1 MRITGG
7 VYSGRVLRVSK
18 TLELRPT
25 QDYVRQALFNI
36 LGDAVEGSRVLDL
49 FAGTGALGIEAL
61 SRGAAAVDFVEK
73 NIPAVQSIQ
82 KSLEQLDW
90 AELGSKTRII
100 RKEALAA
107 LAQLDQQERR
117 YEFVFLD
124 PPYGEDWPRKTLNA
138 LTRYA
143 IVSPGGWVVVEQA
156 KRDPLPDPNLE
167 EKGLFSLRRK
177 QLYGDTVLLFY
188 QQ

>member
-7 VYSGRVLRVSK
+7 AYSGRVLRVPK
-18 TLELRPT
+18 NLALRPT

-49 FAGTGALGIEAL
+49 FAGTGAWGIEAL

-73 NIPAVQSIQ
+73 GVPEVKSIQ

-90 AELGSKTRII
+90 AELASKTRII

-124 PPYGEDWPRKTLNA
+124 PPYGEDWPRKTLND
-138 LTRYA
+138 LSRYA

-156 KRDPLPDPNLE
+156 KRDPLPDPDLG